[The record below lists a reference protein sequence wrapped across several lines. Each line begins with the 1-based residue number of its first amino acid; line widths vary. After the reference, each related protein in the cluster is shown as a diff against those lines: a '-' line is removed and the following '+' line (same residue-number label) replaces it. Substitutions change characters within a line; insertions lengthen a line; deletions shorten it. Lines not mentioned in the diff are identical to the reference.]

1 MVGKS
6 KFAIRLSLIDDILR
20 CVFMNFWFHFC
31 VIQMLPFQVLLDF
44 EPQKIN
50 KMFPW

>member
-1 MVGKS
+1 MIGKS
-6 KFAIRLSLIDDILR
+6 QYEIRLSLIDDILR
-20 CVFMNFWFHFC
+20 CVFINFWCQFC

-50 KMFPW
+50 EMFP